1 MAEKKTIFQE
11 FSKGLLKENPVLRL
25 VLGTCPTLATT
36 TSLESAIG
44 MGLSAAI
51 VLVCS
56 NIVISALRKV
66 IPSKVRIPCYIV
78 VIAGFVTI
86 VQMLVK
92 AYLPALNDMLGVY
105 LPLIVV
111 NCIILGRAEAF
122 AGKNSVIRS
131 AADGLGMGIGF
142 TCALI
147 IMGGVR
153 ELLGAGKLLGF
164 QVLPES
170 IPPMTI
176 FVLAPGG
183 FFVFGLVMACANRL
197 AEKKGKPKAE
207 LHSCGSCP
215 WRLRAVLKTAA
226 TSAKMRK
233 RRRLN
238 NENIFVHNFDRYSYK
253 QLHTLQIPRYMPVS
267 RRIQKLNTAVGMSLA
282 VIFVMVI
289 SSAVTYPLNTF
300 LDNHG
305 LGYLQTIVFI
315 LVIAALVQLIE
326 IT

>member
-1 MAEKKTIFQE
+1 MADKKSLGQE
-11 FSKGLLKENPVLRL
+11 FTKGIIKENPVLRL

-44 MGLSAAI
+44 MGLSAAL

-66 IPSKVRIPCYIV
+66 IPQKVRIPCYIV

-92 AYLPALNDMLGVY
+92 AFLPALDQQLGVY

-122 AGKNSVIRS
+122 AGKNSVVAS
-131 AADGLGMGIGF
+131 ALDGLGMGVGF
-142 TCALI
+142 TAALV

-153 ELLGAGKLLGF
+153 ELLGAGTLLGF

-170 IPPMTI
+170 VVPMTI

-183 FFVFGLVMACANRL
+183 FFVFGILMACANKL
-197 AEKKGKPKAE
+197 AERKGKPKAT
-207 LHSCGSCP
+207 LGCAGCP
-215 WRLRAVLKTAA
+215 LAETCTIAEKAA
-226 TSAKMRK
+226 CAKEK
-233 RRRLN
+233 E
-238 NENIFVHNFDRYSYK
+238 ENK
-253 QLHTLQIPRYMPVS
+253 
-267 RRIQKLNTAVGMSLA
+267 
-282 VIFVMVI
+282 
-289 SSAVTYPLNTF
+289 
-300 LDNHG
+300 
-305 LGYLQTIVFI
+305 
-315 LVIAALVQLIE
+315 
-326 IT
+326 

>member
-1 MAEKKTIFQE
+1 MAEKKSLGQE
-11 FSKGLLKENPVLRL
+11 FSKGILKENPVLRL

-66 IPSKVRIPCYIV
+66 IPQKVRIPCYIV

-92 AYLPALNDMLGVY
+92 AFLPALDEQLGVY

-122 AGKNSVIRS
+122 AGKNGVVAS
-131 AADGLGMGIGF
+131 ALDGLGMGVGF
-142 TCALI
+142 TAALV

-153 ELLGAGKLLGF
+153 ELLGSGTLLGF
-164 QVLPES
+164 QILPAS
-170 IPPMTI
+170 VSPMTI

-183 FFVFGLVMACANRL
+183 FFVFGILMACANKL
-197 AEKKGKPKAE
+197 AERKGKPKAV
-207 LHSCGSCP
+207 LGCAGCP
-215 WRLRAVLKTAA
+215 MAETCSVAEKAVCQKDKEAV
-226 TSAKMRK
+226 AK
-233 RRRLN
+233 
-238 NENIFVHNFDRYSYK
+238 
-253 QLHTLQIPRYMPVS
+253 
-267 RRIQKLNTAVGMSLA
+267 
-282 VIFVMVI
+282 
-289 SSAVTYPLNTF
+289 
-300 LDNHG
+300 
-305 LGYLQTIVFI
+305 
-315 LVIAALVQLIE
+315 
-326 IT
+326 